1 MDDLEAAYGAA
12 VDAARQRFGREPF
25 VFPEFGSERMVLET
39 GSDCRVNLRF
49 IASSPLDFAHRVQ
62 AVVGKTGSRWLVESL
77 EISARID
84 PFSRP

>member
-1 MDDLEAAYGAA
+1 MEDLEAAYGMA

-39 GSDCRVNLRF
+39 DSNCRVNLRF
-49 IASSPLDFAHRVQ
+49 IASSPLDFAHRVE
-62 AVVGKTGSRWLVESL
+62 AVVEKTGSAWSVESL
-77 EISARID
+77 EISARIH